1 MSVRALAAL
10 LAATAL
16 GGCAGFT
23 TVNID
28 SEADDLEARGF
39 RYYESAPFLLIHT
52 DSKGGIT
59 SEVLFLPD
67 TTKKR
72 SIRPYAYAASNKSF
86 LKFTEGRLTQAKA
99 VVDETGVPLAA
110 IAELEKLAKAAMRT
124 VDPADGPKHLPAPYL
139 FRIVKTGERWSLNG
153 GQAIRADGTP
163 SRIDFTAP

>member
-1 MSVRALAAL
+1 MGVRALAAI

-28 SEADDLEARGF
+28 SDEDDARARGF
-39 RYYESAPFLLIHT
+39 RYYESAPFLLVYT

-72 SIRPYAYAASNKSF
+72 SIQPYAYAASNKSF

-99 VVDETGVPLAA
+99 VVDETVVPLAA
-110 IAELEKLAKAAMRT
+110 IPELEKLAKGVLR
-124 VDPADGPKHLPAPYL
+124 VDPGAGPKQLPAPYL
-139 FRIVKTGERWSLNG
+139 FRIVKVGERWSLQG
-153 GQAIRADGTP
+153 GQAIRADGKP
-163 SRIDFTAP
+163 SRIDFAAP